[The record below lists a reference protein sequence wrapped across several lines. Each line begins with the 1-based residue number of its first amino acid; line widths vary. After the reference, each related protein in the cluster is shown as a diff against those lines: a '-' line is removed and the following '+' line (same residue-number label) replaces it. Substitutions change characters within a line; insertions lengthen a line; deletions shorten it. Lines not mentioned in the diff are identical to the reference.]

1 MADAAALLL
10 IDSSEGLLPYPASS
24 SKTPATAAATVD
36 ETAAGESEP
45 KEVPKKGKKGGKG
58 KRKTKAEADT
68 EEGVEDADEDAEGG
82 TKKAK
87 TTDTPVN
94 GSTASVPNLD
104 PQQAAMVASF
114 LGVLDADSLKAPT
127 LPTPEEMGKV
137 LLEVRKKA
145 LRDEYGV

>member
-36 ETAAGESEP
+36 ETAAGEGEP

-58 KRKTKAEADT
+58 KRKTKAEADA
-68 EEGVEDADEDAEGG
+68 EEAEEDAEDGEGG
-82 TKKAK
+82 AKKAK